1 MKTAKKYTTAK
12 LDTTC
17 KINGKSFTW
26 EFRRENGT
34 GDIEIRRSAPWMQV
48 RGWTFAS
55 REDAK
60 MANGLVFA

>member
-12 LDTTC
+12 FDTTC
-17 KINGKSFTW
+17 KINGKHFTW

-34 GDIEIRRSAPWMQV
+34 GHIELRRSAPGMQV

-55 REDAK
+55 REDEK
-60 MANGLVFA
+60 MAGGLVFA